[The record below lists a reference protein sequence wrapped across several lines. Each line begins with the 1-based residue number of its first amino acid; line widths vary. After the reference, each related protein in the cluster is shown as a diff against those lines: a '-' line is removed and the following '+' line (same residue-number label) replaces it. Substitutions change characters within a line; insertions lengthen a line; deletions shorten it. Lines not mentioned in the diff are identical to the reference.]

1 MTAATLS
8 EATFDEV
15 IAASDGPVLV
25 EFWAE
30 WCAPCRVLGPVLDS
44 IVAENDNLLL
54 YKVDSDAELELAARF
69 TVSSVPTTL
78 VFKDGTL
85 VKRMVGARGKR
96 QLLEELSSV
105 LS

>member
-1 MTAATLS
+1 MAAAALNET
-8 EATFDEV
+8 TFDEV
-15 IAASDGPVLV
+15 VAGSDGPVLV

-44 IVAENDNLLL
+44 IVAENDNLVL
-54 YKVDSDAELELAARF
+54 YKVNSDQEPALVQRF
-69 TVSSVPTTL
+69 AVSSVPTTL

-85 VKRMVGARGKR
+85 ATRMVGARGKR
-96 QLLEELSSV
+96 HLLEELGTV